1 MKEAFTRKTR
11 TLIVACFLLCIMLSC
26 AFSVTANAAEVYG
39 DAGGCAD
46 ILDNRSGRA
55 EITVRVGS
63 KKYFYR
69 DELLPAPD
77 HTVYEEIERRN
88 INAPLA
94 EKLRTV
100 DKCLAAGARW
110 SEAMRYCF
118 PLLPEFVGKI
128 KSENDRLPADS
139 AVKFDPS
146 GRPTFKITREKAGRQ
161 IDENRLYCEIFM
173 SLRHSHKVNI
183 EVTPQTVPASV
194 TAEDNIKRTRK
205 ISRFT
210 TSFSSSGEG
219 RKQNIRLALRKINGT
234 VLEGGEEFSF
244 NSTVGAR
251 TEDNGFS
258 VAKIIVA
265 GEYTD
270 GVGGGVC
277 QASTTLYNAALTAG
291 MEITCVCNHSILPS
305 YVPPSLDS
313 MVNGTSGD
321 LKFINPFDTP
331 VYIRAECEGDR
342 ATVTFYGAELPY
354 IIRTLSK
361 ELERT
366 APPPDK
372 EIVDVERKYVGELTP
387 HGTKVRV
394 SYGHSGVKSEGYLR
408 YFTRS
413 GTLIREQ
420 KIRTDYYGKTQGV
433 VAVAP

>member
-1 MKEAFTRKTR
+1 MKKIFTGKTR
-11 TLIVACFLLCIMLSC
+11 PYIAACFLLCLVLSC
-26 AFSVTANAAEVYG
+26 GFSIRANAAE
-39 DAGGCAD
+39 
-46 ILDNRSGRA
+46 ILDNASGRA
-55 EITVRVGS
+55 EITVRVEGR
-63 KKYFYR
+63 KYFYR

-88 INAPLA
+88 INAPLP

-118 PLLPEFVGKI
+118 PLLPEFVGRI
-128 KSENDRLPADS
+128 KSENDRLPTDS
-139 AVKFDPS
+139 TVRFDPD
-146 GRPTFKITREKAGRQ
+146 GRPTFKITREKAGKQ

-173 SLRHSHKVNI
+173 ALRHSPKVNI
-183 EVTPQTVPASV
+183 EVIPQTVPPTV
-194 TAEDNIKRTRK
+194 TAADNVKGTRK

-210 TSFSSSGEG
+210 TSFASSGEG
-219 RKQNIRLALRKINGT
+219 RKQNIRLALSKINGT
-234 VLEGGEEFSF
+234 VLGGGEEFSF
-244 NSTVGAR
+244 NATVGAR

-291 MEITCVCNHSILPS
+291 MQVTCVNNHSILPS
-305 YVPPSLDS
+305 YVPPSLDA
-313 MVNGTSGD
+313 MVNGSSGD
-321 LKFINPFDTP
+321 LKFFNPFDTP
-331 VYIRAECEGDR
+331 VYIRAGCNGDT
-342 ATVTFYGAELPY
+342 AVVTFYGTELPY
-354 IIRTLSK
+354 VIKTLSK

-372 EIVDVERKYVGELTP
+372 EIIDRERKYTDELTP
-387 HGTKVRV
+387 HGTRVRV
-394 SYGHSGVKSEGYLR
+394 SYGHDGVRSEGYLR

-413 GTLIREQ
+413 GALIREE